1 MAWVIRTYHSKG
13 AVAFGNTSSLI
24 LDKEFETKE
33 DALDYRSTLKEYS
46 EIFEITRLERWWKS
60 TFFFDK
66 IINFWYNL
74 FIFLEKVIFNEIC
87 L

>member
-46 EIFEITRLERWWKS
+46 EIFEITRLERWWNS
-60 TFFFDK
+60 TFFFDNQ
-66 IINFWYNL
+66 IEMWYN
-74 FIFLEKVIFNEIC
+74 FVIFLEKVVFNEIY

>member
-13 AVAFGNTSSLI
+13 AVAFGNISSLI

-33 DALDYRSTLKEYS
+33 DALNYRSTLKEYS

-60 TFFFDK
+60 TFF
-66 IINFWYNL
+66 L
-74 FIFLEKVIFNEIC
+74 TP
-87 L
+87 

>member
-33 DALDYRSTLKEYS
+33 EALDYRSTLKEYS
-46 EIFEITRLERWWKS
+46 ELFEITRLERWFYQRS
-60 TFFFDK
+60 
-66 IINFWYNL
+66 FWHLN
-74 FIFLEKVIFNEIC
+74 
-87 L
+87 